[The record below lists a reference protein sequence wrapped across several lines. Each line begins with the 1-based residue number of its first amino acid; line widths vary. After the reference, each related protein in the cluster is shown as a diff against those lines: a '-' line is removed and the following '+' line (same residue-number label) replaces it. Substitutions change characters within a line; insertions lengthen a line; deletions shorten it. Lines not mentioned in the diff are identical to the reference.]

1 MGRRENESSSDSENS
16 DEYDD
21 VSLEEEPLALPKP
34 WDVFEVRPPEVDS
47 GSAAAMVWVQRFE
60 VVMLVVAY
68 ILTFLIVLV
77 SSVISKGTT
86 LFIISQVSND
96 MKNMPLIRSRNE

>member
-21 VSLEEEPLALPKP
+21 VSHEEEPLAPPKP

-68 ILTFLIVLV
+68 IVTFLIVLV

>member
-1 MGRRENESSSDSENS
+1 MGRREDQDFSDSDTSN

-21 VSLEEEPLALPKP
+21 ISNAEEEPLAPPKP

-60 VVMLVVAY
+60 VVMLVTAY
-68 ILTFLIVLV
+68 ILTFFIVLV

-96 MKNMPLIRSRNE
+96 VKTGKTCL